1 MGCAASVATR
11 AGDFSKVVPHDD
23 ILPFDDSPTIRPVCP
38 VGPRRTAEDVS
49 AAEKSPQAPTGE
61 CSIMMVS
68 EGSRIW
74 FEGSEQEQVDF
85 DEKMLAS
92 YRSFEWPDSLAPS
105 DVALPPGR
113 LEHELN
119 SDKVRRFM
127 REAAEKSE
135 KPKGLKLA
143 TAPLGAG
150 GEAAEGGEG
159 FPSLGSDRSSIPF
172 MGWGGGLGE
181 AKAPLGRS
189 LDMAHPAVGAAGA
202 APANISQAGPV
213 VRTNAVARESPD
225 CEDPST
231 VDDRPPELTGH
242 RHGHGT
248 AEVLWFRECSDL
260 VARPGVQEIS
270 GDGLREDQNQPMS
283 AAPSGAERVSCPIR
297 NVKGCLETC
306 KWPADVQEVLRQI
319 SVEEESLFPSPFRES
334 RDAEKPTQSGGEFAV
349 RLCSG
354 FPVGSSVHDDVGSPH
369 AIVVVIHAAFLGVRL
384 EPHFGTRIAG
394 YMGLEELPSRPATG
408 TGFAA
413 TQAPE
418 YLPARPA
425 TGSVQ
430 SFRSQRSRL
439 LWLATLLATGDG
451 VSLQAQR
458 NGFMSMSTLAR
469 SVDYFNPT
477 FVAPQLTPKQF
488 LIISSPSQQKIV
500 YTELKNF
507 KSTTGRTFA
516 LIDSGLVQPEGLA
529 LDHDRGALY
538 VADKGAKKILRFH
551 VYVQDKGNGLQL
563 ITDNVQLCIM
573 QNADTSWVN
582 VDINGDVFY
591 SDATTKTINR
601 IPVGV
606 VEMMAKGQYSASDLN
621 LISEK
626 TLETGGGA
634 TSNVAAS
641 RFVFS
646 LYDGAMNPHVGTPAG
661 LVSDGARLYWTNM
674 DKGKKKGSV
683 VQGEVSPKL
692 PSGSD
697 KTASFPSTMLSNAS
711 DIGYGMTKWSSW
723 KGSGQKSKA
732 LPFSVQGQRMT

>member
-1 MGCAASVATR
+1 M
-11 AGDFSKVVPHDD
+11 
-23 ILPFDDSPTIRPVCP
+23 
-38 VGPRRTAEDVS
+38 
-49 AAEKSPQAPTGE
+49 
-61 CSIMMVS
+61 
-68 EGSRIW
+68 
-74 FEGSEQEQVDF
+74 
-85 DEKMLAS
+85 
-92 YRSFEWPDSLAPS
+92 
-105 DVALPPGR
+105 
-113 LEHELN
+113 
-119 SDKVRRFM
+119 
-127 REAAEKSE
+127 
-135 KPKGLKLA
+135 
-143 TAPLGAG
+143 
-150 GEAAEGGEG
+150 
-159 FPSLGSDRSSIPF
+159 
-172 MGWGGGLGE
+172 
-181 AKAPLGRS
+181 
-189 LDMAHPAVGAAGA
+189 
-202 APANISQAGPV
+202 
-213 VRTNAVARESPD
+213 
-225 CEDPST
+225 
-231 VDDRPPELTGH
+231 
-242 RHGHGT
+242 
-248 AEVLWFRECSDL
+248 
-260 VARPGVQEIS
+260 
-270 GDGLREDQNQPMS
+270 
-283 AAPSGAERVSCPIR
+283 
-297 NVKGCLETC
+297 
-306 KWPADVQEVLRQI
+306 
-319 SVEEESLFPSPFRES
+319 
-334 RDAEKPTQSGGEFAV
+334 
-349 RLCSG
+349 
-354 FPVGSSVHDDVGSPH
+354 
-369 AIVVVIHAAFLGVRL
+369 
-384 EPHFGTRIAG
+384 
-394 YMGLEELPSRPATG
+394 
-408 TGFAA
+408 
-413 TQAPE
+413 
-418 YLPARPA
+418 
-425 TGSVQ
+425 
-430 SFRSQRSRL
+430 L

-646 LYDGAMNPHVGTPAG
+646 LYDGAVNPHVGTPAG

-711 DIGYGMTKWSSW
+711 DIGYGMTKSS
-723 KGSGQKSKA
+723 KYVFLSAEDNGVGVVSGVTPQGATFDFVTGLSGPRGLCWDGDQTIFVADEAAGVVYSFPGGRLMTGAPFAKSA
-732 LPFSVQGQRMT
+732 VLQGAFGVAILSDQDQAWAMRPFRR

>member
-1 MGCAASVATR
+1 MNLNEEPDEVTAAQASQTKAGSGLQRHRRSVA
-11 AGDFSKVVPHDD
+11 
-23 ILPFDDSPTIRPVCP
+23 
-38 VGPRRTAEDVS
+38 
-49 AAEKSPQAPTGE
+49 
-61 CSIMMVS
+61 
-68 EGSRIW
+68 
-74 FEGSEQEQVDF
+74 
-85 DEKMLAS
+85 
-92 YRSFEWPDSLAPS
+92 
-105 DVALPPGR
+105 
-113 LEHELN
+113 
-119 SDKVRRFM
+119 
-127 REAAEKSE
+127 
-135 KPKGLKLA
+135 
-143 TAPLGAG
+143 
-150 GEAAEGGEG
+150 
-159 FPSLGSDRSSIPF
+159 
-172 MGWGGGLGE
+172 
-181 AKAPLGRS
+181 LGRC
-189 LDMAHPAVGAAGA
+189 
-202 APANISQAGPV
+202 Q
-213 VRTNAVARESPD
+213 
-225 CEDPST
+225 
-231 VDDRPPELTGH
+231 
-242 RHGHGT
+242 
-248 AEVLWFRECSDL
+248 
-260 VARPGVQEIS
+260 
-270 GDGLREDQNQPMS
+270 DGLREDQNQPMS
-283 AAPSGAERVSCPIR
+283 AAPSGAER
-297 NVKGCLETC
+297 
-306 KWPADVQEVLRQI
+306 VLRQI

-354 FPVGSSVHDDVGSPH
+354 FPDHPSH
-369 AIVVVIHAAFLGVRL
+369 ALNTHPTLRRNHL
-384 EPHFGTRIAG
+384 EPLGNRKDFFNNSWCAIARRYHQAAG
-394 YMGLEELPSRPATG
+394 CPSPFVDMSRRYMGLEELPSRPATG

-425 TGSVQ
+425 WDAELDWRGFTRNPGI
-430 SFRSQRSRL
+430 FDDSRVEALSMPSNPAIAGALILCWLISLTCGLDAEFPL

-458 NGFMSMSTLAR
+458 NGFMSRSLDGESHSYVDPGPEPGAR
-469 SVDYFNPT
+469 MEGMTFSGVHVCCSVDYFNPT

-529 LDHDRGALY
+529 LDHDRGAPGSSGRLY

-711 DIGYGMTKWSSW
+711 DIGYGMTKSSKYVFLSAEENGVGVVSGASRTNPSVTPQGATFDFVTGLSGPRGLCW
-723 KGSGQKSKA
+723 DGDQTIFVADEESKPKPKGKRKVIRNTLQDQTPDKPDHLLDVLQEVYSFPGGRLMTGAPFAKSAVLQGAFGVAILSDQDQVWDAGAAGDMSSIINQKGRFDQLNEGA
-732 LPFSVQGQRMT
+732 F